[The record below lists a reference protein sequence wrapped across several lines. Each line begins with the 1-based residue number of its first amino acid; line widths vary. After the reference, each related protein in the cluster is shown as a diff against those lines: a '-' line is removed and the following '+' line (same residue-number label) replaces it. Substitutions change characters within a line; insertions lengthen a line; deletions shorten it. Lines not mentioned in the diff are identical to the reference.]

1 MAGQTVRGALEELGA
16 RGVMAALGLDPLPGP
31 LTGAL
36 LPPSHKK
43 KLYLG
48 GGGKNRIPKHCV
60 KYGNWSPPRAKC
72 GNWSPSW
79 AKLRNS
85 SPPWAKLRNFY

>member
-16 RGVMAALGLDPLPGP
+16 LGVMAALGLDPLPGHLDRGP
-31 LTGAL
+31 TT
-36 LPPSHKK
+36 PISQNKII
-43 KLYLG
+43 LG
-48 GGGKNRIPKHCV
+48 GGGGNRIPKHCI